1 VPNRVV
7 VAPTARAAARGTT
20 TTHTQGPQERGVVE
34 AQRKASREGG
44 STSTSAADGGQ
55 TVPTGASGWD
65 RGGQGGRADAC
76 SRPAVV

>member
-1 VPNRVV
+1 MIIHKLNI
-7 VAPTARAAARGTT
+7 RGTT

-44 STSTSAADGGQ
+44 SCTSAAARGQ

-65 RGGQGGRADAC
+65 RAVRVVGRMHVADLQ
-76 SRPAVV
+76 